1 MQFDRLERREF
12 ISLASGAVAS
22 GPLGATLAQPV
33 AIEPHEEKPIGLLLA
48 STGLV
53 IALIMGCL
61 GLIWFGLCTPTEG
74 AGIGAVGGLIR
85 ALIKG
90 ISLRNARRVILDV
103 GRTAGPLLLLF
114 CAQLYSRVN
123 GSSWFVGD
131 GGW

>member
-1 MQFDRLERREF
+1 
-12 ISLASGAVAS
+12 
-22 GPLGATLAQPV
+22 
-33 AIEPHEEKPIGLLLA
+33 
-48 STGLV
+48 
-53 IALIMGCL
+53 
-61 GLIWFGLCTPTEG
+61 LIWFGLCTPTEG

-90 ISLRNARRVILDV
+90 ISLRNARRVILDF

-114 CAQLYSRVN
+114 CAQLYSRVD